1 MPRELIGK
9 KNNMK
14 KRIVHTLILCQ
25 TKFNLI
31 FFRYMDFFPKR
42 TPSHGSNKT
51 FLFEKSAT
59 YFDKDVV
66 PQRAFSLL
74 NSSKLIVIL
83 ISPAKRAYSWYHH
96 MRAHEDETAMSYTFH
111 EVVTANPNH
120 SSKALKALQSR
131 LILVTYLFSTLSMF
145 YIEEKNVSILCNI
158 FLFLFKDV
166 WNLENMLLIWKD
178 G

>member
-1 MPRELIGK
+1 
-9 KNNMK
+9 
-14 KRIVHTLILCQ
+14 
-25 TKFNLI
+25 
-31 FFRYMDFFPKR
+31 MDFFPKR

-131 LILVTYLFSTLSMF
+131 LILFFYTLNGLYRRKKCI
-145 YIEEKNVSILCNI
+145 YIV
-158 FLFLFKDV
+158 
-166 WNLENMLLIWKD
+166 
-178 G
+178 

>member
-1 MPRELIGK
+1 
-9 KNNMK
+9 
-14 KRIVHTLILCQ
+14 
-25 TKFNLI
+25 
-31 FFRYMDFFPKR
+31 MDFFPKR
-42 TPSHGSNKT
+42 TPSHSSNKT

-131 LILVTYLFSTLSMF
+131 LILVTYLFSTLLMY
-145 YIEEKNVSILCNI
+145 YIEEKMYLYCVISFCFFLKMSGTWKICFSFGKMVEILQSPTI
-158 FLFLFKDV
+158 V
-166 WNLENMLLIWKD
+166 HHGW
-178 G
+178 